1 MLVQLQNLLRY
12 YWPKFTWGLFHLL
25 SSAKLMTL
33 TLLVITVV
41 LFLASG
47 ARYRRRAVTA
57 SLGVLAAYW
66 FMISPLF
73 SMPANY
79 LLGRFVPPDTGAS
92 AGAIVVLARD
102 STARGDRYN
111 TAVDMVAEARAPKL
125 LIMGEN
131 FGSRVLLALE
141 KRRLP
146 ADGLLT
152 ARCVRTT
159 KDEAYAAGAILGS
172 QGVSSIILITDQ
184 PHMLRAWLTFK
195 SLGFS
200 VIPHPEPIPDW
211 VASHER
217 SFLAIR
223 EYLGLISYAALGRFE
238 NRPASELPQVAQAA
252 LTDFPRDRCLMTTD
266 QIRQSLPSS

>member
-1 MLVQLQNLLRY
+1 MLDQLRNLLRD

-33 TLLVITVV
+33 TLLVIIVV

-47 ARYRRRAVTA
+47 ARYRRRTVTA
-57 SLGVLAAYW
+57 SLSVLAAYW

-73 SMPANY
+73 SMPATY

-92 AGAIVVLARD
+92 AEAIVVLARD
-102 STARGDRYN
+102 STAQGDRYN
-111 TAVDMVAEARAPKL
+111 TALDMVAQARAPKL
-125 LIMGEN
+125 LIMGASY
-131 FGSRVLLALE
+131 GSKVLLALE
-141 KRRLP
+141 KRRLS
-146 ADGLLT
+146 ADGLLS

-172 QGVSSIILITDQ
+172 QDVNSIILITDQ

-200 VIPHPEPIPDW
+200 VTPHIEPIPDW
-211 VASHER
+211 VASPER
-217 SFLAIR
+217 SSLAIR

-238 NRPASELPQVAQAA
+238 SRPASELPEVARAA
-252 LTDFPRDRCLMTTD
+252 LTDFPLDRCFMTTD
-266 QIRQSLPSS
+266 QIRQSLSSS